1 VGGWVRKDPLKNY
14 GISQVGWSGS
24 YCYLTC
30 GHYSITR
37 YQKMV
42 IEQLR
47 CDLTLRHPLDAG
59 RNF

>member
-1 VGGWVRKDPLKNY
+1 MESLKLGGLVVIV
-14 GISQVGWSGS
+14 ISHVDTTPS
-24 YCYLTC
+24 LD
-30 GHYSITR
+30 TR
-37 YQKMV
+37 KMV